1 MPFQMHTLGFFYGPR
16 LSDHFYM
23 KKLILVTLLFLFAFA
38 DDAYAFEKASGS
50 SAKIAVNKQSLNSDY
65 RVKVL
70 RDYLNKY
77 NSPLTDSADEFV
89 LYADQNNLDWRLVAA
104 ISGVESTFGH
114 QIPYNTYNAWGWGI
128 YGTNMYYF
136 KSWEDGIS
144 TISKGLRTN
153 YIDKWGAQNI
163 YQIGKFYAASP
174 TWAQRVVYFMNKI
187 GDFGVKNPEKTLSLT
202 I

>member
-1 MPFQMHTLGFFYGPR
+1 M
-16 LSDHFYM
+16 
-23 KKLILVTLLFLFAFA
+23 
-38 DDAYAFEKASGS
+38 DANAFENAAGS
-50 SAKIAVNKQSLNSDY
+50 SAKILISRASVNADY
-65 RVKVL
+65 RVLVL
-70 RDYLNKY
+70 RDFLNKY

-89 LYADQNNLDWRLVAA
+89 FYADKYDLDYRLVAA
-104 ISGVESTFGH
+104 ISGIESTFGR

-136 KSWEDGIS
+136 DSWEDGIQ
-144 TISKGLRTN
+144 TISEGLRTK

-174 TWAQRVVYFMNKI
+174 TWAQRVVFFMNKI
-187 GDFGVKNPEKTLSLT
+187 GDFGVKNPVHTLSLT

>member
-1 MPFQMHTLGFFYGPR
+1 MHTLGFFYGPDIR
-16 LSDHFYM
+16 TIFCM
-23 KKLILVTLLFLFAFA
+23 KKLFLLFTIFLFVVKT
-38 DDAYAFEKASGS
+38 DAYAFEKASGS
-50 SAKIAVNKQSLNSDY
+50 SAKIAINKSDLSSDY
-65 RVKVL
+65 RVSIL

-89 LYADQNNLDWRLVAA
+89 LYADKYGLDYRLVAA

-153 YIDKWGAQNI
+153 YIDKWGAEDI

-174 TWAQRVVYFMNKI
+174 TWAQRVIYFMNRI